1 MSDGNGNDVL
11 PGASIA
17 PRLAALTAQAE
28 ASGFMDVADWA
39 RSELTGYRA
48 DVPAYR
54 RVSGLPMGFNP
65 MQGWIPLY
73 SDNRVLL
80 AEIGTHGLRQS
91 VTVIEQAIGSS
102 ANGKALVHHT
112 GEAIAIINA
121 AAGTSYA
128 QVATNVDV
136 RNLQS
141 ILLSVA
147 SLADRWQE
155 QMGPPA
161 PLAATATV
169 RPPA

>member
-1 MSDGNGNDVL
+1 MSDGNGNRAAS
-11 PGASIA
+11 GASLA
-17 PRLAALTAQAE
+17 PRLIALGAHAE
-28 ASGFMDVADWA
+28 ATGYMDVADWV
-39 RSELTGYRA
+39 RSELNGYRN

-54 RVSGLPMGFNP
+54 RVTGLPMGFNP

-73 SDNRVLL
+73 SDNRSFLS
-80 AEIGTHGLRQS
+80 EIGTHGLRQS
-91 VTVIEQAIGSS
+91 ITVIEQAIASS
-102 ANGKALVHHT
+102 TNGKALIHHT

-121 AAGTSYA
+121 AAGTHYA

-155 QMGPPA
+155 QIGLPA
-161 PLAATATV
+161 LQPASATAS
-169 RPPA
+169 PAA